1 MKGQN
6 FSFMKEMV
14 PLIISGRKIITNRI
28 ATPFRQKLEV
38 GGIMHM
44 FTGMRT
50 ANCKKI
56 GTAKVLD
63 KVYWWKKHMA
73 IPDNHFFNLRSE
85 SPLTNVN
92 WLKFSWI
99 DGFNNFQAF
108 YDYFMNRKGKA
119 DEFGFVCYK
128 FKFSIARLIDEAD
141 LPYGEIYDI
150 EDDSEPYGDDK
161 NG

>member
-14 PLIISGRKIITNRI
+14 PHIISGRKIITNRI
-28 ATPFRQKLEV
+28 ATPFRQKLDV
-38 GGIMHM
+38 GGIMHI

-63 KVYWWKKHMA
+63 KVYWHKKHMVV
-73 IPDNHFFNLRSE
+73 PDNHFFNLRKHGE

-92 WLKFSWI
+92 WLQFSWI
-99 DGFNNFQAF
+99 DGFNTFGEF
-108 YDYFMNRKGKA
+108 YSYFNNRKGKA

-128 FKFSIARLIDEAD
+128 FQFSIERLI
-141 LPYGEIYDI
+141 
-150 EDDSEPYGDDK
+150 
-161 NG
+161 